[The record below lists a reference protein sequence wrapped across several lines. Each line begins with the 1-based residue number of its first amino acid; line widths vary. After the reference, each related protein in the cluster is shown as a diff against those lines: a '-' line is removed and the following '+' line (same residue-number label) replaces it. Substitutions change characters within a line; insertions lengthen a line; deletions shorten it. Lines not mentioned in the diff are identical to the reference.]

1 MSVIDSMIKRRNFLL
16 GAVGS
21 TCALT
26 CKKLAAFSGATNELQ
41 GSGRSRNDLA
51 RVMAAERAAISAVFA
66 AGNRC
71 PHLLSPLRIRNKVLK
86 NRILHTVS
94 PTYFM
99 QGPETFPTEMYR
111 NHMSNI
117 AKNAAI
123 VTVSTHFGPYPLT
136 YDNAKAEGSD
146 HFGDKT
152 WQDIPPVHNY
162 VSEMIDD
169 IRYQGAMAFF
179 AGNTVS
185 MTGGGPSGA
194 PGGAGGPGGAG
205 QASSEPRGAHWPSS
219 GGAPGGGAPGGQAG
233 PGGQGAPGG
242 QVAPGA
248 PGASVNLGGPGGR
261 PQKSDDEILADA
273 IECEANGYEVYRL
286 TSPNEALAKKIREKT
301 NLILMTEIRGGG
313 GLVPDAASA
322 VRNQP
327 TEAELKEAVETAKKF
342 EGQVDIAWIRID
354 EHPNAWVQD
363 EDRPKSLAYAEAIKK
378 AGVKIITCPSA
389 GFHSPIQN
397 DEFIASGKTDMVGMT
412 TPLFADPELVR
423 KLAEGRADDI
433 VPCVGC
439 ENCHGT
445 SMTYGPWYSTC
456 TVNPTW
462 GVPPYQIK
470 GITQPKTS
478 KKVAVI
484 GGGPAGMKA
493 ALIAAERGHKVTLYE
508 KSDALGGQQ
517 KITDYSN
524 CKWDFKRFKDYLA
537 YQVQKQ
543 GIEVLMTTKATP
555 EMIKAKGY
563 DTVLVALGAELVFS
577 EWESQGNDKVCN
589 IMDVYYNKKNLGK
602 NVVLIG
608 TGKYAV
614 EAAMCMFKDGHMVTM
629 LSPTDTLCDLHDIG
643 PHNMANQQSVCNN
656 HPNFKYF
663 FETKVTGITG
673 GKVTYTDKAG
683 KESTIEA
690 DTIVVWS
697 GTKPRYDEA
706 AKFIGSADQVL
717 FIGDCTDKGG
727 SVQKAM
733 RHTFFTA
740 SLV

>member
-26 CKKLAAFSGATNELQ
+26 CKKLAAFAGASNAEMQASG
-41 GSGRSRNDLA
+41 GSPKPNLA
-51 RVMAAERAAISAVFA
+51 QVMAAERASIAAVFA

-71 PHLLSPLRIRNKVLK
+71 PHLLSPLRIRNKILK
-86 NRILHTVS
+86 NRIMHTMA
-94 PTYFM
+94 PTYMM
-99 QGPETFPTEMYR
+99 QGPENFPTELYR
-111 NHMSNI
+111 SHVSNM

-123 VTVSTHFGPYPLT
+123 VSVASHWGAYPKTYSKGQVGP
-136 YDNAKAEGSD
+136 NATFCDGA
-146 HFGDKT
+146 

-162 VSEMIDD
+162 VQEMVDD
-169 IRYQGAMAFF
+169 IRYQGAMVLYN
-179 AGNTVS
+179 GNTGADQPLNDATTAP
-185 MTGGGPSGA
+185 MGSGWPA
-194 PGGAGGPGGAG
+194 SRSGGALSGGTMQGADGGSGSGQSGPGGQAG
-205 QASSEPRGAHWPSS
+205 S
-219 GGAPGGGAPGGQAG
+219 GGGQAG
-233 PGGQGAPGG
+233 PGGP
-242 QVAPGA
+242 
-248 PGASVNLGGPGGR
+248 GGPGSVT
-261 PQKSDDEILADA
+261 KSDDEILADA
-273 IECEANGYEVYRL
+273 IEYEKNGYDVYQFES
-286 TSPNEALAKKIREKT
+286 TSQALAKKIKEKT
-301 NLILMTEIRGGG
+301 DLILMGSIRGGG
-313 GLVPDAASA
+313 GRGGPMTDSSDAI
-322 VRNQP
+322 RNQA
-327 TEAELKEAVETAKKF
+327 TEDELKQAVDQAKQL
-342 EGQVDIAWIRID
+342 EGVADLLWIRID
-354 EHPNAWVQD
+354 EHPNAWIQD

-378 AGVKIITCPSA
+378 AGIKIVTCCTG

-412 TPLFADPELVR
+412 TPLFADAELVR
-423 KLAEGRADDI
+423 KLMEGRADDI

-445 SMTYGPWYSTC
+445 SGQYGPWYSTC

-462 GVPPYQIK
+462 GMPPYQLK
-470 GITQPKTS
+470 GITVPKTS

-517 KITDYSN
+517 KISDYSS

-543 GIEVLMTTKATP
+543 GVEVLMSTKATP

-577 EWESQGNDKVCN
+577 DWEAQGNQKVCN
-589 IMDVYYNKKNLGK
+589 IMDVYYNKENIGK
-602 NVVLIG
+602 NVVIIG
-608 TGKYAV
+608 TGKYAA
-614 EAAMCMFKDGHMVTM
+614 EAAICMLKDGHKVTM
-629 LSPTDTLCDLHDIG
+629 LSPTPELCQLKDIG
-643 PHNMANQQSVCNN
+643 PHNMANQATVLTN
-656 HPNFKYF
+656 HPAFKYF
-663 FETKVTGITG
+663 LETKVAGITG
-673 GKVTYTDKAG
+673 GKVTYTDSAG
-683 KESTIEA
+683 KENSIEA
-690 DTIVVWS
+690 DSIVIWS

-733 RHTFFTA
+733 RHTFFTT